1 MRASVAP
8 TFPLTA
14 AQRDIWLDQ
23 ISRGDSPLYNIGGYM
38 QMTGP
43 MDAQAL
49 QRALAQLVAA
59 HEGLRTVL
67 MPRAGADGLPL
78 QTYAASIPM
87 PLAVHDFSDHLDPAS
102 SALALV
108 SEQMQRPCVFD
119 GRPLVEFCLIRLGT
133 DGYWLASQ
141 AHHLIL
147 DGWGYGQMM
156 KSLGEL
162 YTAQIEGHS
171 LELDAPRYSDFIIDD
186 ARYHASPRFAKDKAY
201 WLDKYRSLPEP
212 LLVSRYHNRRATD
225 PAPSHAW
232 VQALPGVLHA
242 RLKQFAE
249 RHNASTF
256 HVLLAALHVYFTR
269 TTQRKEWVVG
279 LPLLNRTGAHFKATL
294 GHFAQ
299 VSAVRMAF
307 AEGLDFG
314 ALVVEVRD
322 ALKRDFRHQRFP
334 VSELNRSLE
343 LSREERAQLF
353 EVSVSYELEDHAYR
367 YGEAQAKTVKVSN
380 GFEATPLAIHLRSN
394 SLNDDASLHM
404 VHHRAWVDDAEAQ
417 AIAGR
422 LLHIL
427 KQGVESPALQIDD
440 FQLLTPAEQLHLQHW
455 NQTQT
460 ELGDEPLIHRRIERQ
475 ARAFPD
481 AVAAAFQ
488 GQHLTYAQL
497 NRHANALARR
507 LIDHGVRPDDRVAV
521 VSRRSLET
529 LIGLLAI
536 LKAGAAYVPIDPS
549 HPRERLNYLLSDSAP
564 VAVLTLS
571 TLVDRLPPLA
581 VPLIEL
587 DHCAHSQG
595 DDRNPQVSGLGR
607 DNLVYVIY
615 TSGSTGQP
623 KGVMVEHHTLAS
635 LVDWHCAAFDVKAG
649 SHTSCLA
656 GFGFDAMAWEVW
668 PTLCAGATLHLAP
681 VQESGE
687 DIEAMLNWWRAQ
699 PLDVSFLPTPVAEY
713 AFSQDEEH
721 PTLHTLL
728 IGGDRLRQFAH
739 NRRYAV
745 VNNYGP
751 TETTV
756 VATSGQVFA
765 NGSLHIG
772 GPIANTRVYVLDEH
786 LQPMPPGVPGEL
798 YIGGA
803 GVARGYLNQPQLA

>member
-8 TFPLTA
+8 TFSLTA

-23 ISRGDSPLYNIGGYM
+23 ISRGDSPLYNIGGYL
-38 QMTGP
+38 QITGP

-67 MPRAGADGLPL
+67 MPGAGADGLPL

-102 SALALV
+102 SALALI

-119 GRPLVEFCLIRLGT
+119 GRPLVEFCLIRLAT
-133 DGYWLASQ
+133 DRYWLASQ

-147 DGWGYGQMM
+147 DGWGFGQMM

-162 YTAQIEGHS
+162 YTAQVEGHS
-171 LELDAPRYSDFIIDD
+171 LELDAPRYSDFIVDD
-186 ARYHASPRFAKDKAY
+186 VRYHASPRFAKDKAY
-201 WLDKYRSLPEP
+201 WLDKYQNLPEP
-212 LLVSRYHNRRATD
+212 LLVSRYHNRRSTD

-232 VQALPGVLHA
+232 VQALPEALHA
-242 RLKQFAE
+242 RMKKFAE
-249 RHNASTF
+249 SHNASTF

-314 ALVVEVRD
+314 ALVIEVRD

-334 VSELNRSLE
+334 LSELNRSLE

-404 VHHRAWVDDAEAQ
+404 VHHRAWIDDAEAQ

-427 KQGVESPALQIDD
+427 EQGVESPALQIDD

-460 ELGDEPLIHRRIERQ
+460 EPGDEPLIHLRIEQQ
-475 ARAFPD
+475 AHAFPH

-488 GQHLTYAQL
+488 GQHLTYVQL

-507 LIDHGVRPDDRVAV
+507 LIDQGVRPDDRVAV

-536 LKAGAAYVPIDPS
+536 LKAGAAYVPINPS

-571 TLVDRLPPLA
+571 SLADRLPPLA

-595 DDRNPQVSGLGR
+595 DDSNPQVSGLSR

-713 AFSQDEEH
+713 AFSQDDEH
-721 PTLHTLL
+721 PTLRTLL

-765 NGSLHIG
+765 SGSLHIG
-772 GPIANTRVYVLDEH
+772 VPIANTRVYVLDGH
-786 LQPMPPGVPGEL
+786 LQPLPPGVPGEL
-798 YIGGA
+798 YIGG
-803 GVARGYLNQPQLA
+803 

>member
-8 TFPLTA
+8 TFSLTA

-23 ISRGDSPLYNIGGYM
+23 ISRGDSPLYNIGGYL
-38 QMTGP
+38 QITGP

-67 MPRAGADGLPL
+67 MPGAGADGLPL

-102 SALALV
+102 SALALI

-119 GRPLVEFCLIRLGT
+119 GRPLLEFCLIRLAT
-133 DGYWLASQ
+133 DRYWLAIQ

-147 DGWGYGQMM
+147 DGWGFGQMM

-162 YTAQIEGHS
+162 YTAQVEGHS
-171 LELDAPRYSDFIIDD
+171 LELDAPRYSDFIVDD
-186 ARYHASPRFAKDKAY
+186 VRYHASPRFAKDKAY
-201 WLDKYRSLPEP
+201 WLDKYQNLPEP
-212 LLVSRYHNRRATD
+212 LLVSRYHNRRSTD

-232 VQALPGVLHA
+232 VQALPEALHA
-242 RLKQFAE
+242 RMKKFAE
-249 RHNASTF
+249 RHNASAF

-314 ALVVEVRD
+314 ALVIEVRD

-334 VSELNRSLE
+334 LSELNRSLE

-427 KQGVESPALQIDD
+427 EQGVESPALQIDD

-460 ELGDEPLIHRRIERQ
+460 EPGDEPLIHLRIEQQ
-475 ARAFPD
+475 AHAFPH

-488 GQHLTYAQL
+488 GQNLTYAQL

-507 LIDHGVRPDDRVAV
+507 LIDQGVRPDDRVAV
-521 VSRRSLET
+521 VSRRGLET

-571 TLVDRLPPLA
+571 SLADRLPPLA

-595 DDRNPQVSGLGR
+595 DDSNPQVSGLSR

-635 LVDWHCAAFDVKAG
+635 LVDWHCAAFEVKAG

-699 PLDVSFLPTPVAEY
+699 PLDVSFLPTPVAE
-713 AFSQDEEH
+713 
-721 PTLHTLL
+721 
-728 IGGDRLRQFAH
+728 
-739 NRRYAV
+739 
-745 VNNYGP
+745 
-751 TETTV
+751 
-756 VATSGQVFA
+756 
-765 NGSLHIG
+765 
-772 GPIANTRVYVLDEH
+772 
-786 LQPMPPGVPGEL
+786 
-798 YIGGA
+798 
-803 GVARGYLNQPQLA
+803 